1 MSHYGRGVMTAA
13 ERGLA
18 AIRALRERGA
28 VWECDIDL
36 VRRGILAGRVVTR
49 EEAEALF
56 SVERTDMEKCADW
69 LPFFVETITDHVLSE
84 DRQIEEDTA
93 QWLLHRVDE
102 AASLNALAVLV
113 NVLAEAVEAPAWL
126 VFAAKARAARNWPGV
141 AEAMNG
147 PRQRSAA

>member
-1 MSHYGRGVMTAA
+1 MELAMSQYGRGVMTAA

-28 VWECDIDL
+28 VWDCDIDL

-56 SVERTDMEKCADW
+56 SVERTEMEKCADW
-69 LPFFVETITDHVLSE
+69 LPFFVETITDHVLGA
-84 DRQIEEDTA
+84 DRQIEEETG
-93 QWLLHRVDE
+93 QWLLHRV
-102 AASLNALAVLV
+102 
-113 NVLAEAVEAPAWL
+113 VEAPAWL

-141 AEAMNG
+141 AEAMAG